1 MSSPMNNA
9 SAEAIQ
15 QVMTWMAEMKDGVCE
30 QAPLLAEEIVRYG
43 VVVHTFRIVTC
54 LLLLAATAVVAVYVL
69 RRAKKLDEAGKNV
82 AEVLVG
88 TFGGGLALTLAVV
101 AVVNAA
107 TLVQVIVAPR
117 LYILSELKNLL

>member
-1 MSSPMNNA
+1 MNNA

-15 QVMTWMAEMKDGVCE
+15 QMMTWMTEMKDGVCE

-43 VVVHTFRIVTC
+43 VVVHTLCIVTC

-69 RRAKKLDEAGKNV
+69 RCTKTMDDPDRDVVKS
-82 AEVLVG
+82 LVG
-88 TFGGGLALTLAVV
+88 AFGGAFGLTLAVV